1 MPTFSVNTNQSP
13 WRVTF
18 RPRGFSNLLSLRSSA
33 MEDEDIAA
41 TDFFFEPTLICTFLD
56 ETDFFELV
64 TVVDVWDEDFIDV
77 DIEEED
83 WEMDFLEVCDDAVVE
98 IWFSNIGGG
107 SLALVVWSAKISFST
122 SLAGGSETRRT
133 WSTRTWMSQFRP
145 GLTFP
150 AAGWTGLRLEDVSTW
165 QVNFMVLDC
174 RSVERDCRVAVSP
187 PAELAADPHCPH
199 NRHSA
204 SAEDEEQLLCQGFL
218 RGCRLGT
225 IPDAAVFFFSDAP
238 FTRLQT
244 GSQHSLN
251 CLPFVPCPQQMNA
264 DVLTPPMLTVQFSS
278 GGDRERM
285 ERQLF
290 PSCHPLFL
298 FI

>member
-1 MPTFSVNTNQSP
+1 MTLSSLTCCTPFWLVRMPTFSVNTNQSP

-33 MEDEDIAA
+33 MDDDEDIAA

-56 ETDFFELV
+56 ETDFFEV
-64 TVVDVWDEDFIDV
+64 TVVDVWDEDFIEV

-83 WEMDFLEVCDDAVVE
+83 WEMDFLEVCDDADVE

-174 RSVERDCRVAVSP
+174 RSVERDCRVAVSL
-187 PAELAADPHCPH
+187 PAEPAADPHCPH
-199 NRHSA
+199 ILRILLLPRTRTRNNSCVKVSSA
-204 SAEDEEQLLCQGFL
+204 VPALDQFL
-218 RGCRLGT
+218 T
-225 IPDAAVFFFSDAP
+225 NS
-238 FTRLQT
+238 
-244 GSQHSLN
+244 
-251 CLPFVPCPQQMNA
+251 
-264 DVLTPPMLTVQFSS
+264 
-278 GGDRERM
+278 
-285 ERQLF
+285 
-290 PSCHPLFL
+290 
-298 FI
+298 

>member
-1 MPTFSVNTNQSP
+1 
-13 WRVTF
+13 
-18 RPRGFSNLLSLRSSA
+18 

-56 ETDFFELV
+56 ETDFFEL

-98 IWFSNIGGG
+98 IGSSNIGGG

-150 AAGWTGLRLEDVSTW
+150 AAGWAGLRLEDVSTW

-187 PAELAADPHCPH
+187 PLSLLLTRIVRITGILLLPRTRNNSCVKVSSAVAALEQFLTLPFFSFPTRPLLA
-199 NRHSA
+199 
-204 SAEDEEQLLCQGFL
+204 
-218 RGCRLGT
+218 CRLGHN
-225 IPDAAVFFFSDAP
+225 ILLMASLLSPVLKNILEYSRIFS
-238 FTRLQT
+238 
-244 GSQHSLN
+244 
-251 CLPFVPCPQQMNA
+251 
-264 DVLTPPMLTVQFSS
+264 
-278 GGDRERM
+278 
-285 ERQLF
+285 
-290 PSCHPLFL
+290 
-298 FI
+298 